1 MTAKAR
7 LLLVEDTPSI
17 LRLYHEFLVK
27 LDVELIDAETGRQA
41 LSILDETIPDV
52 VLLDLELP
60 DTNGVEILRAIR
72 ARALPCA
79 VIVVTAHGS
88 VKTAVEAMREGAYDF
103 IVKPFA
109 PDRLLITARNA
120 LERRHLERLAA
131 ANDIAKNGRF
141 FGFIGASLP
150 MRAVYNVIENTA
162 KSRATVFITGESGT
176 GKELC
181 AQAIHQMSPRG
192 EGPFVAVNCGA
203 IPKEL
208 MESEMFGHLRG
219 AFTGAATTRE

>member
-109 PDRLLITARNA
+109 PDRLLITVRNA
-120 LERRHLERLAA
+120 IERRQLETLAA
-131 ANDIAKNGRF
+131 VNDTAKAGRF
-141 FGFIGASLP
+141 GDLIGSSLP
-150 MRAVYNVIENTA
+150 ML
-162 KSRATVFITGESGT
+162 TV
-176 GKELC
+176 
-181 AQAIHQMSPRG
+181 
-192 EGPFVAVNCGA
+192 
-203 IPKEL
+203 
-208 MESEMFGHLRG
+208 
-219 AFTGAATTRE
+219 

>member
-17 LRLYHEFLVK
+17 LQLYHEVLAR
-27 LDVELIDAETGRQA
+27 LDVVLIDAETGAGA
-41 LSILDETIPDV
+41 LTVLREAVPDV

-60 DTNGVEILRAIR
+60 DINGLEILRAIK
-72 ARALPCA
+72 ARGLPST

-120 LERRHLERLAA
+120 LARRHAA
-131 ANDIAKNGRF
+131 ARRDLRDGSGAPGQAVARAAIGRF
-141 FGFIGASLP
+141 HQGRRRRDRTLRCALSVRHQPRPVGRGPGRPVARGPLLP
-150 MRAVYNVIENTA
+150 
-162 KSRATVFITGESGT
+162 
-176 GKELC
+176 
-181 AQAIHQMSPRG
+181 SPRR
-192 EGPFVAVNCGA
+192 A
-203 IPKEL
+203 
-208 MESEMFGHLRG
+208 LRD
-219 AFTGAATTRE
+219 AAAARA